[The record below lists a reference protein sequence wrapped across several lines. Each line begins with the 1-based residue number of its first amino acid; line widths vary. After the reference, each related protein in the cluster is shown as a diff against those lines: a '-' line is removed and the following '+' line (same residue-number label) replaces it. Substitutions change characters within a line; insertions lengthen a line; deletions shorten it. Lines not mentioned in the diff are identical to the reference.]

1 MIDEDELYV
10 EDVAMNDDNNGQEE
24 DEDEQVLNIVEGNQE
39 PVNEEGIY
47 ITE

>member
-10 EDVAMNDDNNGQEE
+10 EDVAINDDNNGQEE

-39 PVNEEGIY
+39 PVNE
-47 ITE
+47 